1 METIASYFAFWTS
14 FPVRVGEPSILLSAT
29 RLQKHEDDGPLPADS
44 CSLPRHTCTHEYRE
58 REGGDAFN
66 LAHLVP
72 GLDTSRVVTR
82 RGRKEEGWVN
92 VRATRSV
99 FSTRG
104 NLNGSR
110 WIRRQTEDGS
120 GSALPL
126 AEKLVNNRPRVL
138 ISLTKIN
145 WTNFFYSIFTI
156 LRLRVPLI
164 REIQNL

>member
-1 METIASYFAFWTS
+1 MAVRFVLASH
-14 FPVRVGEPSILLSAT
+14 V
-29 RLQKHEDDGPLPADS
+29 
-44 CSLPRHTCTHEYRE
+44 HTNTERE
-58 REGGDAFN
+58 RGGDAFN

-120 GSALPL
+120 GSVLPPPL
-126 AEKLVNNRPRVL
+126 QKLVNNRPQVL
-138 ISLTKIN
+138 ISRRWRKSIGQI
-145 WTNFFYSIFTI
+145 FFYFYDFMYSVNTTKFKIHLSIIIF
-156 LRLRVPLI
+156 LSYLQVLLS
-164 REIQNL
+164 REKFSF

>member
-29 RLQKHEDDGPLPADS
+29 RLETRGWWPAAGRFVLATAS
-44 CSLPRHTCTHEYRE
+44 HVHTRIQRE
-58 REGGDAFN
+58 RGGGAFN

-104 NLNGSR
+104 NLNDSR

-120 GSALPL
+120 GSVLPL

-156 LRLRVPLI
+156 LRLRIPLI